1 MQQTEWCCFQ
11 CNHMNETQIIALNHN
26 FNQFISHLFTAKNDD
41 VELVEVVP
49 LEKRNTTLGLDEY
62 DDDYPPASFIP
73 VAYFPFNIDFRS
85 LFTGFDGKKFYVHL
99 KNEFLIYEIP
109 IKIAT
114 FQLNAT

>member
-1 MQQTEWCCFQ
+1 MVLFSMQPYI
-11 CNHMNETQIIALNHN
+11 NETQIIALNHN

-49 LEKRNTTLGLDEY
+49 LEKRNSTLGLDEY

-85 LFTGFDGKKFYVHL
+85 LFTGFDGKKL
-99 KNEFLIYEIP
+99 RLLEKMNSLSM
-109 IKIAT
+109 K
-114 FQLNAT
+114 FQ